1 MATEI
6 RNKEKRASALMP
18 WRPFFDMPR
27 WEREMENR
35 FGSLFDD
42 KIFPL
47 REEREW
53 PGWRLGVRG
62 PAVDLYEQ
70 KDEIIVKAELPGLT
84 KDDIEVNIAD
94 KLLTLKGEK
103 RKEDEVKEEDYY
115 RAERAYGS
123 FVRSVELPAEVT
135 LEKVKAVFKNG
146 VLEIRLPKSEQAKQ
160 KEIRVKID

>member
-6 RNKEKRASALMP
+6 KSKEKRTSGLLP
-18 WRPFFDMPR
+18 LRPFFEMPR

-35 FGSLFDD
+35 LGSLFDD
-42 KIFPL
+42 RILPS
-47 REEREW
+47 REETWW
-53 PGWRLGVRG
+53 PGWRFRLRG

-84 KDDIEVNIAD
+84 KDDIEVNISD
-94 KLLTLKGEK
+94 KLLTIKGEK
-103 RKEDEVKEEDYY
+103 KKEDEVKEEDYY
-115 RAERAYGS
+115 RSERAYGA

-135 LEKVKAVFKNG
+135 LEKVKAAFTNG

-160 KEIRVKID
+160 KEFRVRID